1 MPEGDY
7 AAAQRLAVV
16 SIEPPNAFINPTV
29 AVQAAVLDRIGH
41 LLPKVVPSS
50 VGAMYLRF
58 ALVADH
64 DEALAMQPF
73 PHEGAR
79 IDLFAE
85 EEFNRIE
92 PRLDACVVLA
102 DTGFPAEFI
111 NPRGID
117 AMFSSFGKV
126 LEIDPL
132 VLAGSEL
139 AIVRV
144 VVLLKNPRD
153 VPCDVWP
160 LGRTLG
166 CLHCLCAPHPGMG
179 SRRVLR

>member
-1 MPEGDY
+1 M
-7 AAAQRLAVV
+7 V

-29 AVQAAVLDRIGH
+29 TVQGAVMDRIGH
-41 LLPKVVPSS
+41 LLPEVVPSS

-58 ALVADH
+58 ASVADR

-79 IDLFAE
+79 IDLIAE
-85 EEFNRIE
+85 ELFDRVA
-92 PRLDACVVLA
+92 PRLDVCAVLA
-102 DTGFPAEFI
+102 ATGFPAEFI
-111 NPRGID
+111 NPRGIS
-117 AMFSSFGKV
+117 AMFSGFGKV

-139 AIVRV
+139 ATVRA

-160 LGRTLG
+160 LGGRWG
-166 CLHCLCAPHPGMG
+166 A
-179 SRRVLR
+179 RVVSVRPVRAWARADSFTANGE